1 MIDDERA
8 LTPELLADLVDGI
21 RVDPEVGAWLA
32 RHPEVAAEVAIA
44 RRVRVLVNELRD
56 VSIAVPADFEA
67 RLMARVRQDQ
77 TLLDLLELALA
88 GAGRALVEVLTILMG
103 LLPQQP
109 AHAA

>member
-1 MIDDERA
+1 MIDDERD

-67 RLMARVRQDQ
+67 QLMARVRQDQ